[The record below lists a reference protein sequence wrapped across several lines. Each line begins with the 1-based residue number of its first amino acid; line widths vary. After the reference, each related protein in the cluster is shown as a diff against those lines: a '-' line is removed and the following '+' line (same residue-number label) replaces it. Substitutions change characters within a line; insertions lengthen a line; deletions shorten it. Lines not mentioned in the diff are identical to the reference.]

1 VKAIHDVSDGTE
13 EFSVNVKLF
22 DMQHRRFL
30 RLIARL
36 ETAMSQGIAEQELA
50 EILADLA
57 DYAKEHFATE
67 EAVMKAYEFPWR
79 DHHALEHQQA
89 IADLDAAQSRCAS
102 GEPALGVEVL
112 DRLREWL
119 QRHVLESDRAY
130 TEHLNAHGLF

>member
-1 VKAIHDVSDGTE
+1 MKAIHDVSDGTE

-57 DYAKEHFATE
+57 DYAKEHFAT
-67 EAVMKAYEFPWR
+67 
-79 DHHALEHQQA
+79 
-89 IADLDAAQSRCAS
+89 
-102 GEPALGVEVL
+102 
-112 DRLREWL
+112 
-119 QRHVLESDRAY
+119 
-130 TEHLNAHGLF
+130 